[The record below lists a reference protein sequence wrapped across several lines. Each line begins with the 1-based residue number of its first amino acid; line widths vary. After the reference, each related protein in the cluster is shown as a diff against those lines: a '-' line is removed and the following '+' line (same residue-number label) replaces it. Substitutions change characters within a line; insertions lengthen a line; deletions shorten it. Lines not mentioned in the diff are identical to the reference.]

1 MRKYHDHTDHIVKAD
16 KKDRFIGGGMKRL
29 FSLLV
34 IIIVIV
40 PCISF
45 GAEKKR
51 NSVEMG
57 ALYFRQANNF
67 SIQGPARIYNL
78 NSGAEKESTTVPIAL
93 INLNATYGR
102 NNTLYLKMDIEQM
115 EDRNLFFG
123 TQIPLTD
130 NGNRLDV
137 AVFYSPFA
145 EAWKNPYETGSDRE
159 ETDVNKYGM
168 KVALNEIL
176 DTGLNM
182 SIKVAAKD
190 VDDDE
195 IGRLYSSLGRDGN
208 LYVLSASYRF
218 TPASALQVYPSVT
231 VRRGGFDGG
240 SNSYKGFG
248 ASLRL
253 MYTCGS
259 VRIIPMIGYTFRNY
273 DETHPLFNTTREDKN
288 YMGAV
293 IATYSDPFG
302 LENFFIRAFGG
313 YGKTDSNITFC
324 DEDMKFAGLTVG
336 YTF

>member
-1 MRKYHDHTDHIVKAD
+1 
-16 KKDRFIGGGMKRL
+16 MKRIFL
-29 FSLLV
+29 FLV
-34 IIIVIV
+34 IIIMAV
-40 PCISF
+40 PCILF

-67 SIQGPARIYNL
+67 STRGPARIYNL
-78 NSGAEKESTTVPIAL
+78 NSGAEKESTTMPIAL

-115 EDRNLFFG
+115 EDRNMFLG

-130 NGNRLDV
+130 KGNRLDV
-137 AVFYSPFA
+137 SVFYSPFG

-159 ETDVNKYGM
+159 ETDVDKYGM

-176 DTGLNM
+176 NTGLNM
-182 SIKVAAKD
+182 SIKVAATD

-195 IGRLYSSLGRDGN
+195 IGRLHSSLRRDGN
-208 LYVLSASYRF
+208 LYVLSASHRY
-218 TPASALQVYPSVT
+218 TPASNLQVFPSVN
-231 VRRGGFDGG
+231 VSRGDFDGG

-253 MYTCGS
+253 MYTYGN
-259 VRIIPMIGYTFRNY
+259 VRIIPMIGYAFRNY
-273 DETHPLFNTTREDKN
+273 DETHPLFNTTREDKQ

-324 DEDMKFAGLTVG
+324 DGTMKFAGLTVG
-336 YTF
+336 YKF